1 MVVFWTQPYSS
12 YWPVPVFSELM
23 CALSNPLFA
32 GKAGAESEA
41 TVIGEDNQEGLISD
55 PDNASSPGNLREEEV
70 PAWVGRTL
78 ARLGHSNF
86 RAGFSL
92 SAKDRSY
99 ARARGKAT
107 INRHAHEMLAKRV
120 GPAHPLKDGKQTPYR
135 GHPVFTAQHATGTC
149 CRGCIQR
156 WHHIPKGRPLTDR
169 EIDRLAAL
177 VMGWIERDL
186 MHHPA

>member
-1 MVVFWTQPYSS
+1 MEIFGSLPDPT
-12 YWPVPVFSELM
+12 
-23 CALSNPLFA
+23 FA
-32 GKAGAESEA
+32 GIADAESE
-41 TVIGEDNQEGLISD
+41 VIVVDVDAQGGRLTDSD
-55 PDNASSPGNLREEEV
+55 DSRSPGNLREEDV

-78 ARLGHSNF
+78 ARLGRSHF

-99 ARARGKAT
+99 ARAKGKAT

-120 GPAHPLKDGKQTPYR
+120 GPAQPLKDGKQTPYR

-156 WHHIPKGRPLTDR
+156 WHHIPKGRPLTDM
-169 EIDRLAAL
+169 EVDRLATL
-177 VMGWIERDL
+177 VMAWVERDL
-186 MHHPA
+186 VHHPD